1 MKRIAT
7 AAATAGMILTIIV
20 AACGENDSVVD
31 DDGRVTGTPAAG
43 GGSATPLE
51 ISADNSESFSTDRL
65 DAPPGQIEIVFIN
78 EEQGVLHNF
87 ALFQS
92 EDDVSEPLAITPL
105 RAGPSTESV
114 TVSLQ
119 RGDYF
124 YHCDSHP
131 QMQGTLEVGD

>member
-1 MKRIAT
+1 MKRIAL
-7 AAATAGMILTIIV
+7 AAAAAGIILTTVV
-20 AACGENDSVVD
+20 AACGDDDSVVD
-31 DDGRVTGTPAAG
+31 DDRADTPGAG
-43 GGSATPLE
+43 GGSATTLE
-51 ISADNSESFSTDRL
+51 VSADNSESFSTDRL
-65 DAPPGQIEIVFIN
+65 EAPPGQIEIVFIN

-114 TVSLQ
+114 AVSLQ
-119 RGDYF
+119 PGEYF

-131 QMQGTLEVGD
+131 QMQGTLDVGD